1 MQGMSD
7 MAEFCRRLPRRL
19 AVAGLSAPI
28 LAYRYM
34 LSPLLPRACRFS
46 PSCSAY
52 ALEALSVHGPFKGS
66 WLAFRRLAR
75 CHPVALLGGGSGY
88 DPVPKHAPP
97 R

>member
-1 MQGMSD
+1 MQGESG
-7 MAEFCRRLPRRL
+7 MAEFFRRLPRRL

-52 ALEALSVHGPFKGS
+52 ALEALPPTVRSREVGLRFAV
-66 WLAFRRLAR
+66 LR
-75 CHPVALLGGGSGY
+75 VAI
-88 DPVPKHAPP
+88 P
-97 R
+97 